1 MGRLSIALINT
12 AIIIAGMLLS
22 GFAIDTI
29 VNSIAITLYK
39 YCGRFITMLVMN
51 YITFVGVIHH
61 ELSHALFAFFTGADI
76 VKVDL
81 FKVTNNTL
89 GQVMYRTRGNMF
101 MRSIQDTLSAIAPMV
116 TGVFSEYM
124 LYNLLTTHQL
134 TGGGK
139 LIILYVMVSIL
150 CHMSLS
156 VQDIKMMLRGLPIFA
171 LLVFLFMYI
180 TKFNIL
186 ACIQAGA

>member
-22 GFAIDTI
+22 GFAIDAI

-51 YITFVGVIHH
+51 YLTFVGVIHH

-124 LYNLLTTHQL
+124 LYSLLTTHQL

-186 ACIQAGA
+186 AYIRAGA

>member
-22 GFAIDTI
+22 GLAIDAI

-51 YITFVGVIHH
+51 YLTFVGVIHH

>member
-22 GFAIDTI
+22 GFAIDAI

-51 YITFVGVIHH
+51 YLTFVGVIHH

-186 ACIQAGA
+186 AYIRAGA

>member
-22 GFAIDTI
+22 GFAIDAI

>member
-61 ELSHALFAFFTGADI
+61 ELSHAMFAFFTGADI

-124 LYNLLTTHQL
+124 LYNLLTKHQL
-134 TGGGK
+134 AGGGK